1 MKHVLSLSLSLSL
14 SPETN
19 RFSSRGSVICRKQ
32 GNGGNRPS
40 AERCLGWSG
49 ALCGREIGSLY
60 LSASPFKIP
69 FVGRNEKEGE
79 KCENSVRPAPASG
92 SLSCPSGGRCL
103 QKTAVDK
110 TSVYL
115 LPRLTGCVRCRGNG
129 GETHCHERASGH
141 PASAAKGNSSK
152 RQIAIYS
159 KVTLLSAP
167 CDSRLS
173 VSLVCL

>member
-1 MKHVLSLSLSLSL
+1 M
-14 SPETN
+14 
-19 RFSSRGSVICRKQ
+19 
-32 GNGGNRPS
+32 
-40 AERCLGWSG
+40 GWSG
-49 ALCGREIGSLY
+49 ALCEREIGSLY

-79 KCENSVRPAPASG
+79 KCKNSVRPAPASG

-159 KVTLLSAP
+159 KVTLLSLSLSLSRPRATLVS
-167 CDSRLS
+167 SRLCS
-173 VSLVCL
+173 VCRIWWRKGAEAVRLTKRG